1 MARKRHRSSYM
12 RRKDPQALKRARKR
26 QNFTQKELALLVG
39 CSQTMIYLLE
49 KPGPRGVD
57 TCSDALA
64 TAIAGRL
71 HVDVEDLFEQR
82 SVPSRPPVSNVQS
95 AIGGSAAAALR
106 P

>member
-1 MARKRHRSSYM
+1 M

-49 KPGPRGVD
+49 KPGPRGID
-57 TCSDALA
+57 TCSDELA
-64 TAIAGRL
+64 KAISARL
-71 HVDVEDLFEQR
+71 HVDVEDLFEHR
-82 SVPSRPPVSNVQS
+82 ESPSRRPVSNVQATVRQS
-95 AIGGSAAAALR
+95 ATADNPPAAAAVA